1 MVNDKNRLAS
11 CLLEI
16 GSLLMSSG
24 ASTGRIRVIIN
35 RISHTLG
42 YNPELMIT
50 HRAII
55 LTLAD
60 ERGDETSFSRIKRIS
75 PHGVNF
81 TMVSGLS
88 HLSWNV
94 AEKDWEIAKIEEE
107 IERLKNIPHYPRLLI
122 LAFIG
127 IADASFCYLFG
138 GGWKE
143 MIITF
148 IATIFGLF
156 VRQELMK
163 RKYNPYIAIYM
174 GASISAILASSSV
187 YLPYNID
194 THISLATC
202 VLYLIPGIPL
212 INSITDLIDG
222 NILNGI
228 VRGTNCILI
237 SFAIALGLLTASLIF
252 NV

>member
-1 MVNDKNRLAS
+1 MKNDKNRVAS
-11 CLLEI
+11 SLLEI

-35 RISHTLG
+35 RISQALG

-55 LTLAD
+55 LTLTDAD
-60 ERGDETSFSRIKRIS
+60 GDETSFSRIKRIS

-88 HLSWNV
+88 HLSWNIV
-94 AEKDWEIAKIEEE
+94 DKNWGLNKVEEE
-107 IERLKNIPHYPRLLI
+107 IERLKSIPHYPRIMVLG
-122 LAFIG
+122 FIG
-127 IADASFCYLFG
+127 LADASFCYLFG

-143 MIITF
+143 MAISF

-156 VRQELMK
+156 VRQEIMK
-163 RKYNPYIAIYM
+163 RKFNPYIGVYM
-174 GASISAILASSSV
+174 GASVAAIVASSSI
-187 YLPYNID
+187 YLPFDID
-194 THISLATC
+194 THKALATC

-222 NILNGI
+222 NILNGV

-237 SFAIALGLLTASLIF
+237 SFAIALGLLTATLIF
-252 NV
+252 NI

>member
-1 MVNDKNRLAS
+1 MKNDKNKVAS

-24 ASTGRIRVIIN
+24 ASTGRIRVIIK
-35 RISHTLG
+35 RISHALG

-60 ERGDETSFSRIKRIS
+60 EEGEETSFSRIKRIS

-81 TMVSGLS
+81 TMVSGIS
-88 HLSWNV
+88 HLSWNIIDKKWNPDKV
-94 AEKDWEIAKIEEE
+94 EEE
-107 IERLKNIPHYPRLLI
+107 IERLKKIPHYPRLMI

-127 IADASFCYLFG
+127 LADASFCYLFG

-143 MIITF
+143 MAVSF
-148 IATIFGLF
+148 FATIVGLF
-156 VRQELMK
+156 VRQEIMK
-163 RKYNPYIAIYM
+163 RKFNPYIGVYA
-174 GASISAILASSSV
+174 GASIAAIVASAST
-187 YLPYNID
+187 YLPFSID
-194 THISLATC
+194 THKALATC
-202 VLYLIPGIPL
+202 VLYLVPGIPL

-237 SFAIALGLLTASLIF
+237 SFAIALGLLTATLIF
-252 NV
+252 NI

>member
-1 MVNDKNRLAS
+1 MANDKNKVAS

-35 RISHTLG
+35 RISQALG

-55 LTLAD
+55 LTLTD
-60 ERGDETSFSRIKRIS
+60 DDGDETSFSRIKRIS

-94 AEKDWEIAKIEEE
+94 SEKKWGLTKVEEE
-107 IERLKNIPHYPRLLI
+107 IERLKSIPHYPRPLI

-127 IADASFCYLFG
+127 LADASFCYLFG

-148 IATIFGLF
+148 IATVFGLF
-156 VRQELMK
+156 VRQEIMK

-174 GASISAILASSSV
+174 GASIAAIVASASA
-187 YLPYNID
+187 YLPYEID
-194 THISLATC
+194 THIALATC

-222 NILNGI
+222 NILNGV

-252 NV
+252 NF

>member
-1 MVNDKNRLAS
+1 MKNDKNKVAS

-35 RISHTLG
+35 RISHELG

-55 LTLAD
+55 LTLTD
-60 ERGDETSFSRIKRIS
+60 EEGDETSFSRIKRIF

-88 HLSWNV
+88 HLSWNIT
-94 AEKDWEIAKIEEE
+94 EKKWNLPKIEKE
-107 IERLKNIPHYPRLLI
+107 IDRLKSLPHYPRPMV

-127 IADASFCYLFG
+127 LADASFCYLYG

-143 MIITF
+143 MAISF
-148 IATIFGLF
+148 VATVIGLF
-156 VRQELMK
+156 VRQEIMK
-163 RKYNPYIAIYM
+163 RKFNPYIGIYM
-174 GASISAILASSSV
+174 GASVAAIIASSSV
-187 YLPYNID
+187 YLPFEID
-194 THISLATC
+194 THKALATC

-222 NILNGI
+222 NILNGV

-237 SFAIALGLLTASLIF
+237 SFAIALGLLTATLIF
-252 NV
+252 NI

>member
-1 MVNDKNRLAS
+1 MKNDKNKVAS
-11 CLLEI
+11 CILEI

-35 RISHTLG
+35 RISHALG

-55 LTLAD
+55 LTLTD
-60 ERGDETSFSRIKRIS
+60 GEGDETSFSKIKRIS

-88 HLSWNV
+88 HLSWNISDKKWDV
-94 AEKDWEIAKIEEE
+94 SKIEEE
-107 IERLKNIPHYPRLLI
+107 IARLKSIPHYPRPLI
-122 LAFIG
+122 LTSIG

-138 GGWKE
+138 GGWME
-143 MIITF
+143 MFVSF
-148 IATIFGLF
+148 IATVIGLF
-156 VRQELMK
+156 VRQEIMK
-163 RKYNPYIAIYM
+163 RKFNPYIGVYM
-174 GASISAILASSSV
+174 GASISAIIASASA
-187 YLPYNID
+187 YLPFEMD
-194 THISLATC
+194 THKAIATC

-222 NILNGI
+222 NILNGV

-237 SFAIALGLLTASLIF
+237 SFAITLGLLTATLFF
-252 NV
+252 NI

>member
-1 MVNDKNRLAS
+1 MKNDKNKLAS

-35 RISHTLG
+35 RIANALG

-55 LTLAD
+55 LTLTD
-60 ERGDETSFSRIKRIS
+60 DKGDETSFSRIKRIS

-88 HLSWNV
+88 HLSWNI
-94 AEKDWEIAKIEEE
+94 AEKKWSLSKVENE
-107 IERLKNIPHYPRLLI
+107 IERLKKLPHYPRILI
-122 LAFIG
+122 LASIG
-127 IADASFCYLFG
+127 LADASFCYLFG

-143 MIITF
+143 MTITF
-148 IATIFGLF
+148 MATVVGLF
-156 VRQELMK
+156 VRQEIMK
-163 RKYNPYIAIYM
+163 RKFNPYIGVYM
-174 GASISAILASSSV
+174 GAFIAAIVASASA
-187 YLPYNID
+187 YLPFTID
-194 THISLATC
+194 THKALATC

-212 INSITDLIDG
+212 INSVTDLIDG
-222 NILNGI
+222 NILNGL

-237 SFAIALGLLTASLIF
+237 SFAIALGLLTATLIF
-252 NV
+252 NI